1 MNLTFIL
8 YLFGSFLLGF
18 ILGVAILFFVTRLQ
32 QRQTDKLAK
41 ELAAKNEA
49 KFASLSLVALEK
61 ASSQFLKLAN
71 ETLSKQTELGTQQLD
86 GKKALIDQTLQS
98 MKTELINVNHI
109 VIELEKDRVRKFGQ
123 LSQQLKATAEQTG
136 KLQET
141 TAQLHTALANTQ
153 TRGQWGERM
162 AEDVLRIAGF
172 IEGVNYLKQQM
183 SASRSRPDYTF
194 LLPKGLKLNMD
205 VKFPLDNY
213 MKYIEASSPQEKRNY
228 KLRFIKDVKNRI
240 SEVTSREYI
249 NRAENTVDYV
259 IVFIP
264 NEQIFSFIT
273 ENDKTVCDDAL
284 SNKVVLCSPM
294 TLFAVLAVIHQAVDN
309 FYVEERA
316 TQILKLLSEFKK
328 QWKLFTGSFDSLGKK
343 IEASQKEYQK
353 LTSTRQNQLEKC
365 LDKIEDL
372 RQQEH
377 SVEFTTGEH
386 DDLEP
391 SDIIYELP
399 GPASD

>member
-18 ILGVAILFFVTRLQ
+18 ILGAAILFFISRLQ

-49 KFASLSLVALEK
+49 EFASLSLVALEK

-273 ENDKTVCDDAL
+273 ENDKTICDDAI

-328 QWKLFTGSFDSLGKK
+328 QWELFIRSFDSLGKK
-343 IEASQKEYQK
+343 IEAAQKEYQK
-353 LTSTRQNQLEKC
+353 LTSTRRNQLEKH

-377 SVEFTTGEH
+377 SVEFPTGEH

-399 GPASD
+399 GPASE